1 MRLQVIAPMIRATMK
16 AVAALL
22 TGASM
27 SLGVSLAAL
36 AADGATIA
44 EQCAACHGKNG
55 VSTES
60 SIPTIAGYSA
70 KYLVDSLK
78 NFRTKIR
85 SCAEVT
91 VPSGPKKGTKSDMC
105 KVTAELSEADGEAA
119 AKFFAAQKFVRAKQ
133 PFDAAKAQKG
143 VPVYKLRCE
152 KCHEDNGSSPDED
165 NGILA
170 GQWTPY
176 LRDQI
181 AGFRAGK
188 RPIDDKMKQRLDKV
202 TREEEELLLH
212 FFASQQ

>member
-1 MRLQVIAPMIRATMK
+1 MNRRYG
-16 AVAALL
+16 VAA
-22 TGASM
+22 
-27 SLGVSLAAL
+27 AAL
-36 AADGATIA
+36 ALILTAALHGPASAADGATIA
-44 EQCAACHGKNG
+44 EQQCAMCHGKNG
-55 VSTES
+55 VSTEPA
-60 SIPTIAGYSA
+60 IPIIAQYSV
-70 KYLVDSLK
+70 KYMVESFA
-78 NFRTKIR
+78 NFRKKVRT
-85 SCAEVT
+85 CAEVT
-91 VPSGPKKGTKSDMC
+91 IPAGPKKGTKSDMC
-105 KVTAELSEADGEAA
+105 KVIANLSDADAEAV

-176 LRDQI
+176 LREQLV
-181 AGFRAGK
+181 GFRTGK

-202 TREEEELLLH
+202 TKEEEELLLH